1 MAKKRMRILAIE
13 PESVCRDNLRSLLAE
28 RIAADVVLVGTA
40 DAAAAVLR
48 KQRPDLLLVSAVIP
62 PRAEEQIMRVLKEL
76 DPYGSVPVLTIPPV
90 VRPIDEAPAERGLF
104 TFLKR
109 KPQPLKPSYDPAA
122 VAARIGETL
131 SHLRTLTPPPRLRA
145 LDKPAFDA
153 AAVEVDA
160 AENGR
165 AAAPVLA
172 LVKRSATPVAVPEV
186 LPSLMRTRRRR
197 AHRLEPGELPW
208 PCAVTT
214 PKGVAV
220 RLLNV
225 STTGLL
231 FESPLK
237 FTPDSETSLYL
248 SGPDTKLV
256 LPARFVRSEVSSVD
270 ALGVKYQ
277 TAAVFSHKVKLFAA
291 LSKSKASVDASPQ
304 ALADLL
310 VRVTSEF
317 GHSGDAGAA
326 RHEFETGL
334 RQLVPSCEITLR
346 DSLVRPTD
354 GCDSIYFT
362 VPSPKGAIL
371 QVTFDPDQ
379 EPSLEQFKLLR
390 AAASVASVIVQYETL
405 AATRT
410 A

>member
-1 MAKKRMRILAIE
+1 VAATKVPTGSVERLIFQLPEESATASSRKPAIS
-13 PESVCRDNLRSLLAE
+13 PPPSVA
-28 RIAADVVLVGTA
+28 
-40 DAAAAVLR
+40 LR
-48 KQRPDLLLVSAVIP
+48 KTR
-62 PRAEEQIMRVLKEL
+62 
-76 DPYGSVPVLTIPPV
+76 TT
-90 VRPIDEAPAERGLF
+90 APGL
-104 TFLKR
+104 
-109 KPQPLKPSYDPAA
+109 
-122 VAARIGETL
+122 
-131 SHLRTLTPPPRLRA
+131 
-145 LDKPAFDA
+145 
-153 AAVEVDA
+153 
-160 AENGR
+160 
-165 AAAPVLA
+165 
-172 LVKRSATPVAVPEV
+172 AVPEV
-186 LPSLMRTRRRR
+186 LPSLMRTKRRR
-197 AHRLEPGELPW
+197 AHRLDPGELPW

-277 TAAVFSHKVKLFAA
+277 TAAMFSHKVKLFAA
-291 LSKSKASVDASPQ
+291 LSKSMANGDPSPQ

-310 VRVTSEF
+310 VRVSTEF
-317 GHSGDAGAA
+317 GHSGDAAAA
-326 RHEFETGL
+326 RHEFESGL
-334 RQLVPSCEITLR
+334 RQLVPSCDIALR
-346 DSLVRPTD
+346 DSLIRSSN

-362 VPSPKGAIL
+362 VPSPKGAVL

-390 AAASVASVIVQYETL
+390 VAASVASIIVQYETL
-405 AATRT
+405 AAART